1 MGKLL
6 VVALLF
12 FAAAAC
18 KPMYGDPAPRLK
30 DPSKKNPPKGWYDEP
45 VTQVTYVEDCEV
57 NFSGPPT
64 TKRNATVAKQ
74 KVIAG
79 DASTSEASKP
89 SASGTTRV
97 EMTKRGLQEYRD
109 ALIADPFNAEATLKL
124 ALAYDKVLRKGCA
137 IAMLKRL
144 EQLAGNPK
152 FGAEAAK
159 SQVLDN
165 EGWFKPYRKDALKA
179 LGY

>member
-6 VVALLF
+6 VVAMLF
-12 FAAAAC
+12 AAAC

-45 VTQVTYVEDCEV
+45 VAQVTYIEDCEV

-64 TKRNATVAKQ
+64 ITRKTKVAEQ

-79 DASTSEASKP
+79 DSAAADASKP
-89 SASGTTRV
+89 SADLPVRV
-97 EMTKRGLQEYRD
+97 EATKRSLQEYRD
-109 ALIADPFNAEATLKL
+109 ALIADPFSAEATLKL

-144 EQLAGNPK
+144 DQLAANPK
-152 FGAEAAK
+152 FKAEAAK